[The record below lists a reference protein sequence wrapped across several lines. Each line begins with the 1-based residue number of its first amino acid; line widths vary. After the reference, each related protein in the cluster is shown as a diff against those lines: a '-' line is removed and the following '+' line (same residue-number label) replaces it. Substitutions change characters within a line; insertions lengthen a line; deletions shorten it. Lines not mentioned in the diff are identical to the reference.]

1 LVKNALCLRKSFGES
16 TLCLEK
22 SFGEKYFGLGEKLW

>member
-1 LVKNALCLRKSFGES
+1 VKNALCLRKSFGES